1 MQNCYFPMFVS
12 EAALSK
18 EKDHVEGFAPEV
30 AWVTRSGKTDLQEPI
45 AIRPTSETI
54 MYPSY
59 AKWIHSHRDL
69 PLCLNQWTN
78 VVRWEFKHPTPFI
91 RTREFLWQEG
101 HTAHATSE
109 EADTMVLNI
118 LDAYADCYKD
128 MLAVPSVK
136 GRKSETEKFAGAFYT
151 TTVELYVPCNG
162 RGIQGATSHQLGQNF
177 AKMFDVWF
185 EDKAG
190 VKQFAWQTSWGF
202 STRSIGSMIMV
213 HSDNKGLVLPPRVA
227 QTQVVFVPITYK
239 DDDTTVL
246 HAKIEELLKE
256 LKARGVRATF
266 DDRENYNPGWKFN
279 HWELKGTPIR
289 LELGKKDFEKGEVRV
304 VRRDNGEKSQ
314 MSWAALPQEIPRLLD
329 QIHEDMYERA
339 RKTRDE
345 HMKVAYNWDEFMG
358 ALNGRNIVLTPWCD
372 EGTEEEKVKD
382 RTKEESLKLMQEAGE
397 DEEVLTGSAKTL
409 CLPFE
414 PIVPLKEGDRCFFT
428 GKPAKVMALWGR
440 SY

>member
-1 MQNCYFPMFVS
+1 MFVS

-30 AWVTRSGKTDLQEPI
+30 AWVTKSGKTDLQQPI

-59 AKWIHSHRDL
+59 GKWIHSHRDL

-109 EADTMVLNI
+109 EADKMVLSI
-118 LDAYADCYKD
+118 LDYYADCYKD
-128 MLAVPSVK
+128 ILAVPVVK
-136 GRKSETEKFAGAFYT
+136 GKKSEIEKFAGANYT
-151 TTVELYVPCNG
+151 TTVELYVPSNG

-177 AKMFDVWF
+177 AKMFNVQF

-190 VKQFAWQTSWGF
+190 AKQHVWQTSWGF

-213 HSDNKGLVLPPRVA
+213 HSDDKGLVLPPRVA
-227 QTQVVFVPITYK
+227 QYQAVFVPITYK
-239 DDDTTVL
+239 DDDVSAI
-246 HAKIEELLKE
+246 HGKIEELVAALKQ
-256 LKARGVRATF
+256 AGVRAQF
-266 DDRENYNPGWKFN
+266 DDRDNYTPAWKFN
-279 HWELKGTPIR
+279 HWEIKGIPIR
-289 LELGKKDFEKGEVRV
+289 IELGKKDFEKSEVRV
-304 VRRDNGEKSQ
+304 VRRDNGAKQ
-314 MSWAALPQEIPRLLD
+314 QVKWQDIPTEIPRLLD
-329 QIHEDMYERA
+329 QIHEDMYQRA
-339 RKTRDE
+339 EATRDA
-345 HMKVAYNWDEFMG
+345 HMKVAYNWEEFMG

-372 EGTEEEKVKD
+372 EGAEEEKVKD
-382 RTKEESLKLMQEAGE
+382 RSKEESLKHMKEAGE
-397 DEEVLTGSAKTL
+397 EEEVLTGSAKTL
-409 CLPFE
+409 CIPFK
-414 PIVPLKEGDRCFFT
+414 PIVPLKEGDKCFFT